1 MQEFSENKISKMQKI
16 KGFSKLS
23 RTEKI
28 AWLAKHFL
36 TSNPLD
42 IAREFSGY
50 MHANAEL
57 QKVFDGISENTL
69 TNFYLPY
76 GVAPNFVINNRT
88 YVVPMVIEESSVVAA
103 ASAGAKF
110 WSDRGGFH
118 AEVISTTKVGH
129 VHFLW
134 RGDEEKLF
142 EFFSSELK
150 EILITQ
156 VKPLTENMEH
166 RGGGLKDIEILN
178 CTHLEPDY
186 FQLKATF
193 ETVDAMGA
201 NFINSCLEE
210 FATCITEEIASYP
223 KFSGAEKHVEV
234 VMSILSN
241 YTPDCLVK
249 AWVECDIENLGNF
262 QEADLTAKQFATK
275 FKTAVDIAKHDVYRA
290 TTHNKGI
297 FNGIDAVVLATG
309 NDFRA
314 IEACGHA
321 YAAKTGAYQSLT
333 NCEIKNNIFNFSIEI
348 PLSVGTIGGLT
359 KLHPLAKRSLE
370 MLGNPGAKEL
380 MKIIA
385 SVGLSQNF
393 SAVKALVTSGIQKGH
408 MKMHLTNIL
417 RHFGASDIEIEKA
430 LTYFSDKTVSFSLV
444 RDFLANYRN
453 KNLAPEK

>member
-1 MQEFSENKISKMQKI
+1 MAKIT
-16 KGFSKLS
+16 GFSKLS
-23 RTEKI
+23 KTEKI

-42 IAREFSGY
+42 IAREFSSY
-50 MHANAEL
+50 IHANAEL

-76 GVAPNFVINNRT
+76 SVAPNFVVNGRV

-103 ASAGAKF
+103 AASGAKF
-110 WSDRGGFH
+110 WADRGGFN

-134 RGDEEKLF
+134 RGESEKLY
-142 EFFSSELK
+142 EFFN
-150 EILITQ
+150 EIKPVFREEVQHITA
-156 VKPLTENMEH
+156 NMEA
-166 RGGGLKDIEILN
+166 RGGGLKDIELLD
-178 CTHLEPDY
+178 CTDIEPEY
-186 FQLKATF
+186 YQLKATF

-210 FATCITEEIASYP
+210 FAACLSQEVKHFK
-223 KFSGAEKHVEV
+223 KFSGAEREVEI

-241 YTPDCLVK
+241 YTPECVVR
-249 AWVECDIENLGNF
+249 ASVECDVEALGDFPDAELN
-262 QEADLTAKQFATK
+262 AKQFARK
-275 FKTAVDIAKHDVYRA
+275 FNTAINIAKHDVFRA

-297 FNGIDAVVLATG
+297 FNGIDAVILATG

-321 YAAKTGAYQSLT
+321 YASRNGSYQSLSD
-333 NCEIKNNIFNFSIEI
+333 CKIEDGKFKFWIEI
-348 PLSVGTIGGLT
+348 PLAVGTTGGLT
-359 KLHPLAKRSLE
+359 RLHPLAKRSLE
-370 MLGNPGAKEL
+370 MLGNPSAKEL

-385 SVGLSQNF
+385 CVGLAQNF

-417 RHFGASDIEIEKA
+417 RHFGATDIEIDKA
-430 LTYFSDKTVSFSLV
+430 FTYFSDKTVSFSNV
-444 RDFLANYRN
+444 RDFLNELRGN
-453 KNLAPEK
+453 HLSTEKI

>member
-1 MQEFSENKISKMQKI
+1 MARI
-16 KGFSKLS
+16 KGFSKLTK
-23 RTEKI
+23 TEKI

-42 IAREFSGY
+42 IAREFSSY

-76 GVAPNFVINNRT
+76 GVAPNFVINGRT

-110 WSDRGGFH
+110 WSERGGFH

-134 RGDEEKLF
+134 RGDTEKLLS
-142 EFFSSELK
+142 FFNDELK
-150 EILITQ
+150 EILIAAAKPITQ
-156 VKPLTENMEH
+156 NMEK
-166 RGGGLKDIEILN
+166 RGGGLKDIELID
-178 CTHLEPDY
+178 CTEIEPEY

-201 NFINSCLEE
+201 NFINSVLEE
-210 FATCITEEIASYP
+210 FAGCLTEEI
-223 KFSGAEKHVEV
+223 KENKNFTGAEKDVEV

-249 AWVECDIENLGNF
+249 AWVECDINELGDF
-262 QEADLTAKQFATK
+262 EEANMNAVQFARK
-275 FKTAVDIAKHDVYRA
+275 FKTAINIAKHDMSRA

-297 FNGIDAVVLATG
+297 FNGIDAVILATG

-321 YAAKTGAYQSLT
+321 YAARNGKYESLSD
-333 NCEIKNNIFNFSIEI
+333 CEIKDNKFIFTLTI
-348 PLSVGTIGGLT
+348 PLAVGTVGGLT
-359 KLHPLAKRSLE
+359 KLHPLSKRSLE
-370 MLGNPGAKEL
+370 MLGNPGAKQL

-385 SVGLSQNF
+385 CVGLAQNF
-393 SAVKALVTSGIQKGH
+393 SAIKALVTSGIQKGH
-408 MKMHLTNIL
+408 MKMHVTNIL
-417 RHFGASDIEIEKA
+417 RHFGASEFEIQKA
-430 LTYFSDKTVSFSLV
+430 AAYFSDKTVSFGSV
-444 RDFLANYRN
+444 REYLNEMRSG
-453 KNLAPEK
+453 NLSAEKL

>member
-1 MQEFSENKISKMQKI
+1 MQKI
-16 KGFSKLS
+16 RGFSKLS
-23 RTEKI
+23 KTEKI

-76 GVAPNFVINNRT
+76 SVAPNFVINGRT

-103 ASAGAKF
+103 AASGAKF
-110 WSDRGGFH
+110 WSERGGFH
-118 AEVISTTKVGH
+118 AEVLSTTKVGH

-134 RGDEEKLF
+134 RGESEKLF
-142 EFFSSELK
+142 AFFEELK
-150 EILITQ
+150 PILLAD
-156 VKPLTENMEH
+156 VKHLTENMEN
-166 RGGGLKDIEILN
+166 RGGGIKDVELID
-178 CTHLEPDY
+178 CTELEPQY
-186 FQLKATF
+186 YQLKASF

-201 NFINSCLEE
+201 NFINSVLEE
-210 FATCITEEIASYP
+210 FAQCLTEEAKEY
-223 KFSGAEKHVEV
+223 KDFSGAEKNIEV

-241 YTPDCLVK
+241 YTPECIVK
-249 AWVECDIENLGNF
+249 AYVECAVEELGSF
-262 QEADLTAKQFATK
+262 EEAELTAAQFARK
-275 FKTAVDIAKHDVYRA
+275 FKTAVSIARNDVYRA

-297 FNGIDAVVLATG
+297 FNGIDAVILATG

-314 IEACGHA
+314 TEACGHA
-321 YAAKTGAYQSLT
+321 YAAKDGKYRSLST
-333 NCEIKNNIFNFSIEI
+333 CEIINGKFIFSIKL
-348 PLSVGTIGGLT
+348 PLAVGTIGGLT

-385 SVGLSQNF
+385 CVGLAQNF
-393 SAVKALVTSGIQKGH
+393 AAVKALVTSGIQKGH

-417 RHFGASDIEIEKA
+417 RHFGASETEIEKA
-430 LTYFSDKTVSFSLV
+430 FAYFSDKTVSFSSV
-444 RDFLANYRN
+444 RDFLQSYRN
-453 KNLAPEK
+453 KKLSPGKS

>member
-1 MQEFSENKISKMQKI
+1 MAKI

-23 RTEKI
+23 KTEKI

-42 IAREFSGY
+42 IAREFSSY
-50 MHANAEL
+50 IHANAEL

-76 GVAPNFVINNRT
+76 SVAPNFVINGRV

-103 ASAGAKF
+103 AASGAKF
-110 WSDRGGFH
+110 WADRGGFK

-134 RGDEEKLF
+134 RGESEKLF
-142 EFFSSELK
+142 SFFEEIKPVLK
-150 EILITQ
+150 EEVKHITA
-156 VKPLTENMEH
+156 NMEA
-166 RGGGLKDIEILN
+166 RGGGLKEIELVD
-178 CTHLEPDY
+178 CTEIEPEY

-210 FATCITEEIASYP
+210 FAGCLSEEIKHHKS
-223 KFSGAEKHVEV
+223 FSGAERSVEI

-241 YTPDCLVK
+241 YTPECIVR
-249 AWVECDIENLGNF
+249 ASVECDVNDLGDF
-262 QEADLTAKQFATK
+262 PEAELNAKQFARK
-275 FKTAVDIAKHDVYRA
+275 FNTAINIAKHDVYRA

-321 YAAKTGAYQSLT
+321 YAGRSGKYQSLSDCKIESSA
-333 NCEIKNNIFNFSIEI
+333 NGGKFKFWIEI
-348 PLSVGTIGGLT
+348 PLAVGTTGGLT
-359 KLHPLAKRSLE
+359 RLHPLAKRSLE
-370 MLGNPGAKEL
+370 MLGNPSAKEL

-385 SVGLSQNF
+385 CVGLAQNF
-393 SAVKALVTSGIQKGH
+393 AAVKALVTSGIQKGH

-417 RHFGASDIEIEKA
+417 RHFGANEQEIEKA
-430 LTYFSDKTVSFSLV
+430 FAYFSNKTVSFSNV
-444 RDFLANYRN
+444 RDFLNELRG
-453 KNLAPEK
+453 NLSADKI

>member
-1 MQEFSENKISKMQKI
+1 MSTI

-23 RTEKI
+23 KTEKI

-42 IAREFSGY
+42 IAREFSSY
-50 MHANAEL
+50 MHANTEL

-76 GVAPNFVINNRT
+76 GIAPNFVINGNT

-103 ASAGAKF
+103 ASSAAKF
-110 WSDRGGFH
+110 WSTRGGFH

-134 RGDEEKLF
+134 RGDSEKLMTFF
-142 EFFSSELK
+142 EELK
-150 EILITQ
+150 PILKTEVSHLTQ
-156 VKPLTENMEH
+156 NMES
-166 RGGGLKDIEILN
+166 RGGGLKNIELID
-178 CTHLEPDY
+178 CSEIEPDY
-186 FQLKATF
+186 YQLKATF
-193 ETVDAMGA
+193 ETADAMGA
-201 NFINSCLEE
+201 NFINSILEE
-210 FATCITEEIASYP
+210 FAQCLTEEVAANNTF
-223 KFSGAEKHVEV
+223 KGAEKKVEV

-241 YTPDCLVK
+241 YTPECLVK
-249 AWVECDIENLGNF
+249 AWVECNVEDLGDF
-262 QEADLTAKQFATK
+262 PEAQLNASQFAKK
-275 FKTAVDIAKHDVYRA
+275 FRTAVNIACNDTYRA

-321 YAAKTGAYQSLT
+321 YAGRNGMYRSLS
-333 NCEIKNNIFNFSIEI
+333 NCKVENGKITFWLEM
-348 PLSVGTIGGLT
+348 PLAVGTIGGLT
-359 KLHPLAKRSLE
+359 RLHPLAKRSLE
-370 MLGNPGAKEL
+370 ILGNPGAKEL

-385 SVGLSQNF
+385 CVGLAQNF
-393 SAVKALVTSGIQKGH
+393 AAVKALVTSGIQKGH

-417 RHFGASDIEIEKA
+417 SHFGASEPEIEKA
-430 LTYFSDKTVSFSLV
+430 LAYFADKTVSFSNV
-444 RDFLANYRN
+444 RDFLTTYR
-453 KNLAPEK
+453 KQNLAPEN

>member
-1 MQEFSENKISKMQKI
+1 MAKI

-23 RTEKI
+23 KTDKI

-42 IAREFSGY
+42 IAREFSSY

-76 GVAPNFVINNRT
+76 GVAPNFVINGRT

-110 WSDRGGFH
+110 WSERGGFK

-134 RGDEEKLF
+134 RGESEKLF
-142 EFFSSELK
+142 DFFHDELK
-150 EILITQ
+150 QILIDGS
-156 VKPLTENMEH
+156 KHLTENMEA
-166 RGGGLKDIEILN
+166 RGGGLKNIELID
-178 CTHLEPDY
+178 CTHLEPEY
-186 FQLKATF
+186 YQLKATF

-201 NFINSCLEE
+201 NFINSVLED
-210 FATCITEEIASYP
+210 FAINLTEEIKENAAF
-223 KFSGAEKHVEV
+223 KGAEKEVEV

-241 YTPDCLVK
+241 YTPECLVK
-249 AWVECDIENLGNF
+249 ASVECEISELGNF
-262 QEADLTAKQFATK
+262 EEAHLNASQFARK
-275 FKTAVDIAKHDVYRA
+275 FKTAINIAHHDVYRA

-297 FNGIDAVVLATG
+297 FNGIDAVILATG

-321 YAAKTGAYQSLT
+321 YAARNGKYESLSY
-333 NCEIKNNIFNFSIEI
+333 CEIKGTKFIFSIEI
-348 PLSVGTIGGLT
+348 PLAVGTIGGLT

-370 MLGNPGAKEL
+370 MLGNPSAKEL
-380 MKIIA
+380 MKIVA
-385 SVGLSQNF
+385 CVGLAQNF
-393 SAVKALVTSGIQKGH
+393 SAIKALVTSGIQKGH

-417 RHFGASDIEIEKA
+417 RHFGATDLEIEKA
-430 LTYFSDKTVSFSLV
+430 FAYFATRTVSFSNV
-444 RDFLANYRN
+444 RNFLNDLRADR
-453 KNLAPEK
+453 LSAEKL

>member
-1 MQEFSENKISKMQKI
+1 MAKI

-23 RTEKI
+23 KTEKI

-42 IAREFSGY
+42 IAREFSSY

-76 GVAPNFVINNRT
+76 GVAPNFVINGRT

-110 WSDRGGFH
+110 WSERGGFH
-118 AEVISTTKVGH
+118 AEVISTVKVGH

-134 RGDEEKLF
+134 RGDSEKLF
-142 EFFSSELK
+142 SFFNEELK
-150 EILITQ
+150 QILIAT
-156 VKPLTENMEH
+156 VKPLVHNMEK
-166 RGGGLKDIEILN
+166 RGGGLKDIELID
-178 CTHLEPDY
+178 CTDLEPEY

-201 NFINSCLEE
+201 NFINSVLEE
-210 FATCITEEIASYP
+210 FAGCIAEEIKENKY
-223 KFSGAEKHVEV
+223 FTGAEKEVEV

-249 AWVECDIENLGNF
+249 AWVECDINDLGDF
-262 QEADLTAKQFATK
+262 EEANMNAKQFARK
-275 FKTAVDIAKHDVYRA
+275 FNTAINIAKHDISRA

-297 FNGIDAVVLATG
+297 FNGIDAVILATG

-321 YAAKTGAYQSLT
+321 YASRNGKYESLS
-333 NCEIKNNIFNFSIEI
+333 NCEIKNNKFIFSLEI
-348 PLSVGTIGGLT
+348 PLSVGTVGGLT
-359 KLHPLAKRSLE
+359 KLHPLSKRSLE
-370 MLGNPGAKEL
+370 MLGSPSAKQL

-385 SVGLSQNF
+385 CVGLAQNF
-393 SAVKALVTSGIQKGH
+393 SAIKALVTSGIQKGH

-417 RHFGASDIEIEKA
+417 RHFGANEIEIHKA
-430 LTYFSDKTVSFSLV
+430 ATYFTDKTVSFTNV
-444 RDFLANYRN
+444 REYLNDLRTN
-453 KNLAPEK
+453 NLSTEKL

>member
-1 MQEFSENKISKMQKI
+1 MAKI

-23 RTEKI
+23 KTDKI

-76 GVAPNFVINNRT
+76 GVAPNFVINGRT

-110 WSDRGGFH
+110 WSERGGFT

-134 RGDEEKLF
+134 RGEADRLF
-142 EFFSSELK
+142 AFFNSELK
-150 EILITQ
+150 QILIDGSRHLTQ
-156 VKPLTENMEH
+156 NMEA
-166 RGGGLKDIEILN
+166 RGGGLKDIELID
-178 CTHLEPDY
+178 CTELEPEY

-201 NFINSCLEE
+201 NFINSVLEE
-210 FATCITEEIASYP
+210 FATNLTEEI
-223 KFSGAEKHVEV
+223 KENKNFSGAEKETEV

-241 YTPDCLVK
+241 YTPECLVR
-249 AWVECDIENLGNF
+249 ASVACDINALGSFEDAQLN
-262 QEADLTAKQFATK
+262 AGQFARK
-275 FKTAVDIAKHDVYRA
+275 FKTAVSIAKHDVYRA

-297 FNGIDAVVLATG
+297 FNGIDAVILATG

-321 YAAKTGAYQSLT
+321 YAARNGKYESLSS
-333 NCEIKNNIFNFSIEI
+333 CEIKENKFIFSIEI
-348 PLSVGTIGGLT
+348 PLAVGTIGGLT

-385 SVGLSQNF
+385 CVGLAQNF
-393 SAVKALVTSGIQKGH
+393 SAIKALVTSGIQKGH

-417 RHFGASDIEIEKA
+417 RHFGATDQEITLA
-430 LTYFSDKTVSFSLV
+430 FTYFADRTVSFSNV
-444 RDFLANYRN
+444 RNYLTELRSGDLSA
-453 KNLAPEK
+453 KKL

>member
-1 MQEFSENKISKMQKI
+1 MAKI

-23 RTEKI
+23 KTEKI

-42 IAREFSGY
+42 IAREFSSY
-50 MHANAEL
+50 MHSNAEM

-76 GVAPNFVINNRT
+76 GVAPNFVINGRT

-103 ASAGAKF
+103 ASAGAKY
-110 WSDRGGFH
+110 WSERGGFH

-134 RGDEEKLF
+134 RGNSEKLF
-142 EFFSSELK
+142 EFFDKELR
-150 EILITQ
+150 EMLVAD
-156 VKPLTENMEH
+156 VKHLTENMEA
-166 RGGGLKDIEILN
+166 RGGGLKSIELID
-178 CTHLEPDY
+178 CTHLEPEY

-201 NFINSCLEE
+201 NFINSVLEE
-210 FATCITEEIASYP
+210 FANCIIEEIKSHTA
-223 KFSGAEKHVEV
+223 FNGAEKNVEV

-241 YTPDCLVK
+241 YTPECVVK
-249 AWVECDIENLGNF
+249 VWVECNINELGSFDEGNT
-262 QEADLTAKQFATK
+262 TAQQFARK
-275 FKTAVDIAKHDVYRA
+275 FSTAIRIAKHDIYRA

-297 FNGIDAVVLATG
+297 FNGIDAVILATG

-321 YAAKTGAYQSLT
+321 YASRNGKYESLSS
-333 NCEIKNNIFNFSIEI
+333 CEIKGNKFIFSLEI
-348 PLSVGTIGGLT
+348 PLAVGTVGGLT
-359 KLHPLAKRSLE
+359 KLHPLSKRSLE
-370 MLGNPGAKEL
+370 ILGNPSAKEL

-385 SVGLSQNF
+385 SVGLAQNF
-393 SAVKALVTSGIQKGH
+393 SAIKALVTSGIQKGH

-417 RHFGASDIEIEKA
+417 RHFGANDLEIQLA
-430 LTYFSDKTVSFSLV
+430 ATYFTDKTVSFSNV
-444 RDFLANYRN
+444 RAYLADLRAD
-453 KNLAPEK
+453 KLAAEKG

>member
-1 MQEFSENKISKMQKI
+1 MQKI
-16 KGFSKLS
+16 KGFSKLN

-42 IAREFSGY
+42 IAREFSSY

-76 GVAPNFVINNRT
+76 GVAPNFVINGRT

-110 WSDRGGFH
+110 WSERGGFH

-134 RGDEEKLF
+134 RGDSDKLF
-142 EFFSSELK
+142 DFFNTELK
-150 EILITQ
+150 QILIAD
-156 VKPLTENMEH
+156 VKHLTENMEN
-166 RGGGLKDIEILN
+166 RGGGLKDIELID
-178 CTHLEPDY
+178 CTHLEPEY

-210 FATCITEEIASYP
+210 FAGCLTEEV
-223 KFSGAEKHVEV
+223 KENKNFSGAERDVEV

-241 YTPDCLVK
+241 YTPDCIVK
-249 AWVECDIENLGNF
+249 AWVECKISDLGNF
-262 QEADLTAKQFATK
+262 EEAELNSSQFSRK
-275 FKTAVDIAKHDVYRA
+275 FKTAINIAKQDVYRA

-297 FNGIDAVVLATG
+297 FNGVDAVILATG

-321 YAAKTGAYQSLT
+321 YASRNGKYESLSDCKIE
-333 NCEIKNNIFNFSIEI
+333 NGKFIFTLEI
-348 PLSVGTIGGLT
+348 PLSVGTVGGLT

-370 MLGNPGAKEL
+370 ILGNPGAKEL

-385 SVGLSQNF
+385 CVGLAQNF

-408 MKMHLTNIL
+408 MKMHLSNIL

-430 LTYFSDKTVSFSLV
+430 FAYFHDRTVSFSNV
-444 RDFLANYRN
+444 REFLNTYRN
-453 KNLAPEK
+453 NNLSPEKS

>member
-1 MQEFSENKISKMQKI
+1 MAKI

-23 RTEKI
+23 KTEKI

-42 IAREFSGY
+42 IAREFSSY
-50 MHANAEL
+50 IHANAEL

-76 GVAPNFVINNRT
+76 SVAPNFVINGRV

-103 ASAGAKF
+103 AASGAKF
-110 WSDRGGFH
+110 WADRGGFK

-134 RGDEEKLF
+134 RGENEKLF
-142 EFFSSELK
+142 SFFEEIKPVLK
-150 EILITQ
+150 EEVKHITA
-156 VKPLTENMEH
+156 NMEA
-166 RGGGLKDIEILN
+166 RGGGLKDIELID
-178 CTHLEPDY
+178 CTEIEPEY
-186 FQLKATF
+186 YQLKATF

-210 FATCITEEIASYP
+210 FAGCLSEEIKHY
-223 KFSGAEKHVEV
+223 KTFSGAEKSVEI

-241 YTPDCLVK
+241 YTPDCIVR
-249 AWVECDIENLGNF
+249 ASVECDVNELGEF
-262 QEADLTAKQFATK
+262 PEAELNAKQFARK
-275 FKTAVDIAKHDVYRA
+275 FNTAINIAKQDVYRA

-321 YAAKTGAYQSLT
+321 YAGRTGKYQSLSD
-333 NCEIKNNIFNFSIEI
+333 CKVEFSTGGSGGKFKFWIEI
-348 PLSVGTIGGLT
+348 PLSVGTTGGLT
-359 KLHPLAKRSLE
+359 RLHPLAKRSLE
-370 MLGNPGAKEL
+370 MLGNPSAKEL

-385 SVGLSQNF
+385 CVGLAQNF
-393 SAVKALVTSGIQKGH
+393 AAVKALVTSGIQKGH

-417 RHFGASDIEIEKA
+417 RHFGATEQEIEKA
-430 LTYFSDKTVSFSLV
+430 FAYFSNKTVSFSNV
-444 RDFLANYRN
+444 RDYLNELRGGL
-453 KNLAPEK
+453 KTEKI

>member
-1 MQEFSENKISKMQKI
+1 MQKI
-16 KGFSKLS
+16 RGFSKLS
-23 RTEKI
+23 KTEKI

-42 IAREFSGY
+42 IAREFSSY

-76 GVAPNFVINNRT
+76 SVAPNFVINGRT

-103 ASAGAKF
+103 AASGAKF

-118 AEVISTTKVGH
+118 AEVLSTTKVGH

-134 RGDEEKLF
+134 RGDSEKLF
-142 EFFSSELK
+142 AFFEELK
-150 EILITQ
+150 PLLLAD
-156 VKPLTENMEH
+156 VKHLTVNMEN
-166 RGGGLKDIEILN
+166 RGGGIKDIELVD
-178 CTHLEPDY
+178 CTELEPEY
-186 FQLKATF
+186 YQLKATF

-201 NFINSCLEE
+201 NFINSVLEE
-210 FATCITEEIASYP
+210 FAQCLTEEV
-223 KFSGAEKHVEV
+223 KENKNFSGAEKNIEV

-241 YTPDCLVK
+241 YTPECLVK
-249 AWVECDIENLGNF
+249 AWVECPVEELGNF
-262 QEADLTAKQFATK
+262 EEAELSAGQFAKK
-275 FKTAVDIAKHDVYRA
+275 FKTAITIARNDVYRA

-297 FNGIDAVVLATG
+297 FNGIDAVILATG

-321 YAAKTGAYQSLT
+321 YAAKDGKYKSLS
-333 NCEIKNNIFNFSIEI
+333 NCEVKEGKFIFSIEI
-348 PLSVGTIGGLT
+348 PLAVGTIGGLT

-370 MLGNPGAKEL
+370 MLGNPSAKEL

-385 SVGLSQNF
+385 CVGLAQNF
-393 SAVKALVTSGIQKGH
+393 AAVRALVTSGIQKGH

-417 RHFGASDIEIEKA
+417 RHFGASETEIEKA
-430 LTYFSDKTVSFSLV
+430 FTYFSDKTVSFTSV
-444 RDFLANYRN
+444 REFLNEYRKKLSANPI
-453 KNLAPEK
+453 K

>member
-1 MQEFSENKISKMQKI
+1 MQKI

-23 RTEKI
+23 KTDKI

-42 IAREFSGY
+42 IAREFAGY

-76 GVAPNFVINNRT
+76 SVAPNFVINGRT

-103 ASAGAKF
+103 AASGAKF
-110 WSDRGGFH
+110 WSERGGFH
-118 AEVISTTKVGH
+118 AEVVSTVKVGH

-134 RGDEEKLF
+134 RGDAEKLF
-142 EFFSSELK
+142 AFFDELK
-150 EILITQ
+150 PLLVAGVKHLTQ
-156 VKPLTENMEH
+156 NMEA
-166 RGGGLKDIEILN
+166 RGGGLKDIELID
-178 CTHLEPDY
+178 CTHIESEY

-201 NFINSCLEE
+201 NFMNSVLEE
-210 FATCITEEIASYP
+210 FAQCLTEEIREN
-223 KFSGAEKHVEV
+223 KTFSGAEKKVDV
-234 VMSILSN
+234 IMSILSN
-241 YTPDCLVK
+241 YTPECLVK
-249 AWVECDIENLGNF
+249 AKVECAVEDLGNF
-262 QEADLTAKQFATK
+262 EEAGLSAKQFASK
-275 FKTAVDIAKHDVYRA
+275 FKTAITIAKHDVYRA

-297 FNGIDAVVLATG
+297 FNGIDAVILATG

-321 YAAKTGAYQSLT
+321 YAAKDGKYRSLS
-333 NCEIKNNIFNFSIEI
+333 NCEVENGKFIFSITL

-359 KLHPLAKRSLE
+359 TLHPLAKRSLE
-370 MLGNPGAKEL
+370 MLGNPGAREL

-385 SVGLSQNF
+385 CVGLAQNF
-393 SAVKALVTSGIQKGH
+393 AAVKALVTSGIQKGH

-417 RHFGASDIEIEKA
+417 RHFGASDTEIEKA
-430 LTYFSDKTVSFSLV
+430 FAYFHDKTVSFSSV
-444 RDFLANYRN
+444 REFLHEYRKKLSPN
-453 KNLAPEK
+453 QIK